1 LWLGYFN
8 KRPSFAKPNNKFKAV
23 GSVVNNE
30 NSLQTS
36 SVTGVVKDKGGK
48 LLISTEGGGI
58 SIYDP
63 ANKKISHVN
72 NMNQDYYSGLNSEDI
87 QTILSI
93 VKQNFG

>member
-8 KRPSFAKPNNKFKAV
+8 KGLGAINQITNFKAV

-48 LLISTEGGGI
+48 LLISTEGGGL

-72 NMNQDYYSGLNSEDI
+72 NMNQDLFR
-87 QTILSI
+87 L
-93 VKQNFG
+93 KF